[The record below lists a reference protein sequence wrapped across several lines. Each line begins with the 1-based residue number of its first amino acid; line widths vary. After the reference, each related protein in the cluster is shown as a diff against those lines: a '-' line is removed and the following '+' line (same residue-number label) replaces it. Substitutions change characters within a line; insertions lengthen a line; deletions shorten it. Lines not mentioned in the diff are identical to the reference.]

1 MRLFFLLLLLINYSG
16 SFCQTKTYS
25 ITDFGA
31 KGDGRTLNTI
41 FIQKAIDKAA
51 AAGGG
56 KVIVPAGRFVTGVI
70 RLKNGVHLFLHK
82 DAALLGSTSRLD
94 YGKDE
99 AECLITTTSQNKV
112 SITGYGEIDGRGR
125 EVVKDLFKL
134 LHKGILQDAQWKT
147 KRPGEKNRPG
157 VIAFTGC
164 TNVVVKGITVKNSA
178 GWVQDYR
185 NCKNVIIDSI
195 TVNSTEYWNN
205 DGIDIV
211 NSQDVTIINC
221 NVDAADDA
229 ICLKSEGGPGWCEN
243 VYVANCTLRSS
254 ASAFKLGTG
263 SGGGFKNIKVKN
275 LYVYDTYRSAIALEA
290 VDGGF
295 MENIDIQQVKAVN
308 TGNAFFIR
316 LGHRNTDSVYS
327 TVKNIHI
334 TDMQVQVP
342 AGKPDAGYPVE
353 GPPQK
358 FPHNVFP
365 ASIVGLPGHT
375 IEEVVLKNITITYE
389 GGGTKDKACFSYD
402 TLSRVPE
409 NAAGYPEFS
418 MFGELPAWALYVRHA
433 KGISLNNVQFIQQQ
447 PDYRPAGIF
456 DDVSGLQL
464 NELNI
469 PVCSTL
475 PVLILNKVSK
485 ETLGNLKLPGENSK
499 EVIQFVSY

>member
-1 MRLFFLLLLLINYSG
+1 MMKLLFNLLLLLNYSF
-16 SFCQTKTYS
+16 SFCQPKTYN
-25 ITDFGA
+25 IVAFGA

-41 FIQKAIDKAA
+41 CIQRAIDIAFFK
-51 AAGGG
+51 GGG
-56 KVIVPAGRFVTGVI
+56 KVIIPKGRFVTGVI
-70 RLKNGVHLFLHK
+70 HLRSNVHLLLHK
-82 DAALLGSTSRLD
+82 DAGLLGSTSRLD
-94 YGKDE
+94 YGIED
-99 AECLITTTSQNKV
+99 ARCLISTTNQNNV

-125 EVVKDLFKL
+125 EVVKDLIKL
-134 LHKGILQDAQWKT
+134 LHHGFFEDAQWKT
-147 KRPGEKNRPG
+147 KRPEEKNRPG
-157 VIAFTGC
+157 VIAFTNC
-164 TNVVVKGITVKNSA
+164 TNVVVKGITIKNSA

-185 NCKNVIIDSI
+185 NCKNVLIDSV

-211 NSQDVTIINC
+211 NSQEVTITNC
-221 NVDAADDA
+221 KVDAADDA
-229 ICLKSEGGPGWCEN
+229 ICLKSEGGEGWCEN
-243 VYVANCTLRSS
+243 VSVANCTLRSS

-263 SGGGFKNIKVKN
+263 SRGGFKNIKVKN

-295 MENIDIQQVKAVN
+295 MENINIQQVKAVN

-316 LGHRNTDSVYS
+316 LGHRNTDSTYS
-327 TVKNIHI
+327 VVKNIRI

-375 IEEVVLKNITITYE
+375 VEDIELKNITITYE
-389 GGGTKDKACFSYD
+389 GGGTKDKAYFGWDSL
-402 TLSRVPE
+402 TRVPE

-433 KGISLNNVQFIQQQ
+433 KGLVLQNVQFIQQQ

-456 DDVSGLQL
+456 DDVSELHL
-464 NELNI
+464 NEVNI

-475 PVLILNKVSK
+475 PMLIVNGVPKNK
-485 ETLGNLKLPGENSK
+485 T
-499 EVIQFVSY
+499 Q